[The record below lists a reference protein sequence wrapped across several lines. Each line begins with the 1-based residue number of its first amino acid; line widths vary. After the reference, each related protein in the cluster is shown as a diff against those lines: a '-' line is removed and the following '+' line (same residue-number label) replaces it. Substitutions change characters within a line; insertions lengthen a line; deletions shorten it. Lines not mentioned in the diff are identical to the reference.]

1 MNRVP
6 SVDLLIKL
14 SFFVKIREGLEIV
27 RLWILTLLI
36 AHVLFCP
43 QDYGDLL
50 EGNPSGL
57 DCLDGYY
64 EDEADWSE
72 PQGDGDS
79 NSPDYPDESW
89 D

>member
-1 MNRVP
+1 M
-6 SVDLLIKL
+6 
-14 SFFVKIREGLEIV
+14 
-27 RLWILTLLI
+27 

-57 DCLDGYY
+57 DWLDGYY